1 MANSLFERFG
11 GGQSPQPPAPPSG
24 NPELLAQIRAN
35 PRAYVTEIKS
45 DPAGFLRKCGYSIP
59 DGMTDP
65 RQIAGYLFGGRRR

>member
-11 GGQSPQPPAPPSG
+11 GGQSPQPSG

-45 DPAGFLRKCGYSIP
+45 DPVRFLRKCGYSIP

-65 RQIAGYLFGGRRR
+65 RQIAGYLFGGRRG